1 MHKAGLLMCMLM
13 MVSATTA
20 AKELKPYRFDTMQMN
35 LDSLLFDRPERIKP
49 AKSDFKVTRSIAM
62 SNDDGY
68 RAVLL
73 SIENLSS
80 GRRILEPE
88 QLMVIY
94 ADGAAQQVSALPHKV
109 VLEGYEQRNF
119 TLELGANDY
128 PVIAVVSANSK
139 GY

>member
-1 MHKAGLLMCMLM
+1 MRKAGLLMWVLM
-13 MVSATTA
+13 VVSATTA

-49 AKSDFKVTRSIAM
+49 AKSDFKVTRSVAM

-128 PVIAVVSANSK
+128 PVIAVVSANNA

>member
-1 MHKAGLLMCMLM
+1 MRKAGLLMWVLM

-20 AKELKPYRFDTMQMN
+20 AKELKPYRFDTMQMS
-35 LDSLLFDRPERIKP
+35 LDSLLFDRSERIKP

-119 TLELGANDY
+119 TLELGTNDY
-128 PVIAVVSANSK
+128 PVIAVVSANNA

>member
-1 MHKAGLLMCMLM
+1 MRKVRLAIATLMV
-13 MVSATTA
+13 VSACVA
-20 AKELKPYRFDTMQMN
+20 AKEQKPYRFDTMQMT
-35 LDSLLFDRPERIKP
+35 LDTLLFDRNDRIRP
-49 AKSDFKVTRSIAM
+49 AKSDFKVNRSVAM

-73 SIENLSS
+73 NLENLSS

-94 ADGAAQQVSALPHKV
+94 ADGTAQQVSALPHKV
-109 VLEGYEQRNF
+109 MLEGYEKRNF

-128 PVIAVVSANSK
+128 PVVAVVTANNS

>member
-1 MHKAGLLMCMLM
+1 MRKAGLLMWVLM
-13 MVSATTA
+13 VVSATTA

-49 AKSDFKVTRSIAM
+49 AKSDFKVTRSVAM

-94 ADGAAQQVSALPHKV
+94 ADGAAQLVSALPHKV

-119 TLELGANDY
+119 TLELGVNDY
-128 PVIAVVSANSK
+128 PVIAVVSANST

>member
-1 MHKAGLLMCMLM
+1 
-13 MVSATTA
+13 MVSATSI
-20 AKELKPYRFDTMQMN
+20 AKELKPYRFDTMQVN
-35 LDSLLFDRPERIKP
+35 LDALLFDRTDRIKP

-73 SIENLSS
+73 SLENLSS

-88 QLMVIY
+88 QLMVVY
-94 ADGAAQQVSALPHKV
+94 ADGTALQVSALPHKV
-109 VLEGYEQRNF
+109 VLEGYEKRSF

-128 PVIAVVSANSK
+128 PVVAIVSANNS